1 MKLLDDSDVQAL
13 SKVLKKNAAAE
24 KYLVSDIVL
33 QQNGRTLQ
41 FVDLVMEGG
50 GTLVVALAG
59 YIYALEQAN
68 IRFLSIGGSSAG
80 AIVALLLSC
89 LDRRAEE
96 KGAVLAEIISGM
108 DMGAFIDGNIFS
120 NALSRLIGSRKAAGK
135 RLQFALLAILASGTF
150 IKKLGLNPG
159 EKFLDWLKSYLAEAG
174 IHTMEDANK
183 IIAHMPEGLSHR
195 NCRPGFSK
203 PGASLK
209 LVVADLTTSAKV
221 IFPEMAP
228 LYWKDPDSL
237 NPAYMARASM
247 SIPGFF
253 QPMEVRGV
261 SEIIGISEKWK
272 DLCSFDGKIPD
283 KITFSDGG
291 LLSNFPISLF
301 HEKGVPDA
309 PTFGARLGSY
319 SRVVS
324 EISTVESYTE
334 KMLHALRHYSDFEFI
349 YKNPDYSRLIA
360 YIPTAG
366 YNWLNF
372 HMHEEEKLDLFKK
385 GMVSAYEFLERFD
398 WLTYKEIRR
407 KQCEADISLYRLTN
421 AGPAVAETLNHPL
434 QKQ

>member
-1 MKLLDDSDVQAL
+1 MKLLDDGDVNAL
-13 SKVLKKNAAAE
+13 SETLKKNAAAE

-33 QQNGRTLQ
+33 QQNGKTLQ

-89 LDRRAEE
+89 LDKRTEE
-96 KGAVLAEIISGM
+96 KGAALAGIISGM
-108 DMGAFIDGNIFS
+108 DMSAFVDGNVFS
-120 NALSRLIGSRKAAGK
+120 SALSKLIGSREAEGR
-135 RLQFALLAILASGTF
+135 RLMFALLTVLASGSF

-159 EKFLDWLKSYLAEAG
+159 DKFLDWMKSCLAEVG
-174 IHTMEDANK
+174 IRTMEDATK
-183 IIAHMPEGLSHR
+183 VIEHMPYGLHHR
-195 NCRPGFSK
+195 NSRPGFSK
-203 PGASLK
+203 PDVSLK
-209 LVVADLTTSAKV
+209 LVVADLTTSAKI

-228 LYWKDPDSL
+228 LYWKDPGSL
-237 NPAYMARASM
+237 NPAYLARASM

-253 QPMEVRGV
+253 QPMEVHGV

-272 DLCSFDGKIPD
+272 ELCSFDGKIPD

-301 HEKGVPDA
+301 HERGVPDA

-319 SRVVS
+319 ARVVN
-324 EISTVESYTE
+324 EISSFGSYAG
-334 KMLHALRHYSDFEFI
+334 KMFHALRHYSDFEFI
-349 YKNPDYSRLIA
+349 YKNPDYSRLIS
-360 YIPTAG
+360 YIPVTEH
-366 YNWLNF
+366 NWLNF
-372 HMHEEEKLDLFKK
+372 YMHDDEKLVLFKK
-385 GMVSAYEFLERFD
+385 GMVSAYEFLENFD

-407 KQCEADISLYRLTN
+407 KQCEIDIALYHLTN
-421 AGPAVAETLNHPL
+421 TGAAFTA
-434 QKQ
+434 